1 MITQT
6 TSRHSSYLS
15 RTALAVVLAAMTAGC
30 SGAIE
35 RFEDPI
41 YTGGTNNQR
50 SILSGSPSQP
60 SYADIAA
67 GPTASTV
74 RTGKVESA
82 ALPPPA
88 SSGSGLAT
96 GSIPKT
102 SSASPTFRPVAT
114 TPSASA
120 ASSTVAAVEGKT
132 VRGWT
137 TVGGTRISAKSGD
150 SVASLSRRY
159 GVPQYVLADI
169 NGLDANASLQPGQS
183 LIVPTYVHGN
193 GRAQAAATQTLPPQ
207 GPAPSATGS
216 IPTAA
221 AGALAALPKAKPAAV
236 RLASVSNTASDA
248 VKVNKPSGKP
258 AEKLTASAP
267 GTPSPKVE
275 LNSTQIE
282 PVRVIGTQKQEPDV
296 APTKVAAV
304 SSSDPDEGRF
314 RWPVRG
320 RIISDFGVK
329 PGGTRNDGINL
340 AVPEGAEVKAADDGV
355 VIYSGNELKGY
366 GNLVLVRHSDGWVSA
381 YAHNSK
387 LSVSRGDNVRRGDT
401 IGLAGTTG
409 SVSQPQVHFELR
421 KGNKPIDPLRYLAKL

>member
-60 SYADIAA
+60 SYSDIAA
-67 GPTASTV
+67 GPASSTV

-82 ALPPPA
+82 ALPPPT

-102 SSASPTFRPVAT
+102 SSGSPTFKPVAT

-120 ASSTVAAVEGKT
+120 APSASSAKT

-137 TVGGTRISAKSGD
+137 TAGGTRISAKSGD

-169 NGLDANASLQPGQS
+169 NGLNANAALQPGQN
-183 LIVPTYVHGN
+183 LIVPTYVYGN

-221 AGALAALPKAKPAAV
+221 GAFAALPKGEARVGSPGIGWQHGQRCGQGQQAKRQARGEAHS
-236 RLASVSNTASDA
+236 L
-248 VKVNKPSGKP
+248 
-258 AEKLTASAP
+258 SA
-267 GTPSPKVE
+267 GYA
-275 LNSTQIE
+275 Q
-282 PVRVIGTQKQEPDV
+282 
-296 APTKVAAV
+296 
-304 SSSDPDEGRF
+304 
-314 RWPVRG
+314 
-320 RIISDFGVK
+320 
-329 PGGTRNDGINL
+329 
-340 AVPEGAEVKAADDGV
+340 PEG
-355 VIYSGNELKGY
+355 
-366 GNLVLVRHSDGWVSA
+366 
-381 YAHNSK
+381 
-387 LSVSRGDNVRRGDT
+387 
-401 IGLAGTTG
+401 
-409 SVSQPQVHFELR
+409 
-421 KGNKPIDPLRYLAKL
+421 